1 LISDIAEREIER
13 WETEEEIRET
23 RGKERRDCP
32 FTVES

>member
-1 LISDIAEREIER
+1 VGNRRREKR
-13 WETEEEIRET
+13 REEIRET